1 MRLSSGLRHGF
12 LLHQVY
18 QRSHRASC
26 QEYKLERDS
35 DAAPWWL
42 WAGGQRT
49 DAQRHLQSSA
59 LQMGIFYRQDLF
71 HTWYNVTLD
80 KVLQPRQRWYHFSDA
95 PVRESLSPVD
105 PQPHSW
111 GVSVLFLSPPHHHP
125 SSLSFPLSQGT
136 SCPLSLSSWSFL
148 WVLFFLNVSWGP
160 SPWFTLENP
169 ITHL

>member
-71 HTWYNVTLD
+71 HTWYSVTLD

-111 GVSVLFLSPPHHHP
+111 GVSVLFLRAPPAP
-125 SSLSFPLSQGT
+125 APAAFPFHSAREPLVL
-136 SCPLSLSSWSFL
+136 CP
-148 WVLFFLNVSWGP
+148 WVLGPFFEYFFSWM
-160 SPWFTLENP
+160 SPGAPLLGS
-169 ITHL
+169 H